1 MKKMALFAMLLLL
14 AACGGSRGASAG
26 SMTLVAPLAL
36 EPPPVYSLLGYRTQL
51 ELTSEQI
58 VSLDSIATAVRAENT
73 TLIQQLRERTT
84 PRRGPAGVL
93 QVDSLNRPLLEQI
106 RDNNREASEA
116 VGEVLTPEQEAEVC
130 RLNEQER
137 VQREERE
144 DRQRRSNQ
152 DGRMGRGRGAMA
164 DDQIVVGFLRWPW
177 CGPATRGE
185 RERAVGNR

>member
-14 AACGGSRGASAG
+14 AACGGSGGAAAG
-26 SMTLVAPLAL
+26 PLTLVAPLAL

-73 TLIQQLRERTT
+73 SLVQELRERTT
-84 PRRGPAGVL
+84 PRRGPSGVL
-93 QVDSLNRPLLEQI
+93 QVDSLNRPLLEEI
-106 RDNNREASEA
+106 RENNRLAAEA
-116 VGEVLTPEQEAEVC
+116 VGEVLTAEQEVEVC

-137 VQREERE
+137 VEREERE
-144 DRQRRSNQ
+144 GREGRRRV
-152 DGRMGRGRGAMA
+152 DGMGGRGRNAIP

-177 CGPATRGE
+177 CGPAGGRD
-185 RERAVGNR
+185 